1 MRNKLAK
8 KLNDPSIATI
18 RLYDFRHYFCTKK
31 LNDINNPYT
40 VMMLMGHKKLE
51 TTQKYMHL
59 INLNDDEGTCAGA
72 TTAKEAM
79 KLIEAGFQYVTT
91 IEGVQLFRKRK

>member
-1 MRNKLAK
+1 M
-8 KLNDPSIATI
+8 
-18 RLYDFRHYFCTKK
+18 
-31 LNDINNPYT
+31 
-40 VMMLMGHKKLE
+40 VLMGHTQLK

-59 INLNDDEGTCAGA
+59 LNLNDDEWECSGA

-91 IEGVQLFRKRK
+91 IEGVQLFKKRK